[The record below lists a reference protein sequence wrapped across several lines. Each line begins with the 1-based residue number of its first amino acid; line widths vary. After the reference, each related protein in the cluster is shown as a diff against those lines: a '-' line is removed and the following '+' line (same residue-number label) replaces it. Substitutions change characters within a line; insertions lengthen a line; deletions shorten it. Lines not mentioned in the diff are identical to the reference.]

1 MTKLSISQAWDETRT
16 VLARDGKLIA
26 SVALALLLLPGII
39 ISLFLPTPANNEVPT
54 AGAWMAIVLVALAVS
69 FMGQLSVV
77 RLAMGPHV
85 TVADAI
91 KHSARRTPHFI
102 GAFALWILPFV
113 IVASLFYAMVRLN
126 PTQPSPV
133 AGLGL
138 LIVSALGI
146 FVFIRMFLIAP
157 VASAEQI
164 GPIGILRRSWNLT
177 AGNWWRLF
185 GFFVVF
191 AIGTYVLVRAAAAVL
206 GLLLTI
212 SLEAPAR
219 INVSFLILIILVQA
233 LSAAMYVILFVMQAR
248 LYSQRVMSVAHPS
261 VPTTGI

>member
-26 SVALALLLLPGII
+26 SVALALLVLPGVLV
-39 ISLFLPTPANNEVPT
+39 SLFLPTPTGDEVPV
-54 AGAWMAIVLVALAVS
+54 AGLWIPIVVVALAIS
-69 FMGQLSVV
+69 FMGQLSIV
-77 RLAMGPHV
+77 RLAMAPHV

-91 KHSARRTPHFI
+91 KHAARRTPHFI
-102 GAFALWILPFV
+102 AAFLLWIMPFV
-113 IVASLFYAMVRLN
+113 IVAALFYAILRAN
-126 PTQPSPV
+126 PSRPSPI

-138 LIVSALGI
+138 LIVTILGI
-146 FVFIRMFLIAP
+146 FIFVRMFLIGPIAT
-157 VASAEQI
+157 AEQI
-164 GPIGILRRSWNLT
+164 GPIGILRRSWALT

-191 AIGTYVLVRAAAAVL
+191 AVGTVVLVRAAASIL
-206 GLLLTI
+206 GLLATMTF
-212 SLEAPAR
+212 EVPR
-219 INVSFLILIILVQA
+219 PVNVSFLIVIILVQA

-248 LYSQRVMSVAHPS
+248 LYNQRRASAAHPS